1 MLLINTNVI
10 VFLLAVSLPSPA
22 NVSIQCD
29 SYGVEVRWEYPDL
42 DHEDVSFQVMVKDE
56 FNER

>member
-10 VFLLAVSLPSPA
+10 VFLLAVSLPVSA

-42 DHEDVSFQVMVKDE
+42 NQDVYFQVMVKDE
-56 FNER
+56 FDER

>member
-10 VFLLAVSLPSPA
+10 VSLLAVSLPSPA

-29 SYGVEVRWEYPDL
+29 SYGVEVRWEYPDFYKN
-42 DHEDVSFQVMVKDE
+42 VSFQVMVKDE
-56 FNER
+56 FDER

>member
-29 SYGVEVRWEYPDL
+29 SYGVAVQWEYPIL
-42 DHEDVSFQVMVKDE
+42 NQDVYFQVMVKDE
-56 FNER
+56 FDER

>member
-29 SYGVEVRWEYPDL
+29 SYGVEVRWKYPDL
-42 DHEDVSFQVMVKDE
+42 DQDVSFQVMVKDD